1 MKSRRVLLSSI
12 FASSILFVAGCA
24 HDQKTKTGAGAP
36 GAAPT
41 SLQGEDRQT
50 ATQQSAGGQ
59 QNPLQG
65 EAIAPAGPGNAD
77 LLARKAESYSKSLEE
92 ILNKRNSPKQPTPK
106 ESNVEWMSK
115 DQAARSTQPESDS
128 TGHPA
133 KSDVKDSKPTVT
145 PAIDVKSPD
154 PQPKTEVATNAR
166 TSVPSSIIAN
176 APARVSPVAD
186 YTRPQAAEAAP
197 GSVEAFEAKLAKRV
211 KDYPRDVSAQLEYQL
226 WLYLRDQ
233 PVPQLSTI
241 SSLPIE
247 DREMLTAVMDALANF
262 RNTVRAD
269 NNTLLSKKIKPLLD
283 MADRLRSQ
291 ADLNVPRV
299 AFCKEVRGFGQYE
312 IMEPRFSAMTEAKT
326 ILYCEVEN
334 FAAQVNEQ
342 QQWTSDLKLET
353 VLYSE
358 DSLQVWADKA
368 EQVHDVSR
376 NRRHDFFIRKFV
388 TLPKNLGVGRYLLKV
403 SVTDLQANR
412 IAEYSLPITFVA
424 QQAQ

>member
-1 MKSRRVLLSSI
+1 
-12 FASSILFVAGCA
+12 
-24 HDQKTKTGAGAP
+24 
-36 GAAPT
+36 
-41 SLQGEDRQT
+41 
-50 ATQQSAGGQ
+50 
-59 QNPLQG
+59 
-65 EAIAPAGPGNAD
+65 
-77 LLARKAESYSKSLEE
+77 
-92 ILNKRNSPKQPTPK
+92 
-106 ESNVEWMSK
+106 
-115 DQAARSTQPESDS
+115 
-128 TGHPA
+128 
-133 KSDVKDSKPTVT
+133 
-145 PAIDVKSPD
+145 
-154 PQPKTEVATNAR
+154 
-166 TSVPSSIIAN
+166 
-176 APARVSPVAD
+176 
-186 YTRPQAAEAAP
+186 
-197 GSVEAFEAKLAKRV
+197 V